1 MKVFEANITPI
12 VSNFL
17 NESLREIVSIKIA
30 NKTIHKSFGII
41 NFFETSEDLE
51 ILKNTIS
58 EIVSILEEPNRAEY
72 GDFQTNEELANKVT
86 LHLGFETIMPK
97 VVIEPTC
104 GKGNFIIASLK
115 NFKSISAIFGVE
127 IYKPYVWETKFNII
141 NFHLENP
148 ENNKPEISISHC
160 NVFDYDFKK
169 IANQFSLEEI
179 LVIGNPPW
187 VTNSMLGS
195 LNSTNLPRK
204 NNFKKHSGLDAMTG
218 KGNFDIAEFITMS
231 LIETF
236 QNNKGNIM
244 LLVKNSVVKN
254 IVFDQHK
261 RNFKIGTIQKH
272 CIDCKKEFNVSVE
285 ASLLYCKL
293 NSIPEFNCKE
303 FNFYANENYIQNFGW
318 LENKFVSNID
328 TYNNTKEID
337 GESPFVWRQ
346 GLKHDCSNIMEL
358 DKVNGH
364 YVNGLKEEIK
374 LESDLVYGILK
385 SSDLKNV
392 VINQTRKYTIVT
404 QKKVGQDTKYIKS
417 EFPKTYNY
425 LIEHLSNFDARK
437 SSIYNNKPLF
447 SIFGI
452 GDYSFKPYKV
462 AISGLYKTFHFT
474 LVLPQNEKPVMLDD
488 TCYLLGFDKIEFAV
502 YSLILLNSKKAMQFL
517 KSITFSDAK
526 RTFTKDVLMR
536 INLLELAENIAI
548 DELKLELERLNQLYN
563 LNITLNLWENYLSEM
578 KPINSG
584 QFEMFA

>member
-1 MKVFEANITPI
+1 MRVFEANITLL

-17 NESLREIVSIKIA
+17 NESLREIVTIDKA
-30 NKTIHKSFGII
+30 NQKMYDEFGILH
-41 NFFETSEDLE
+41 FFDNEDD
-51 ILKNTIS
+51 LKTLKETIS
-58 EIVSILEEPNRAEY
+58 ESRNKLEEPNRAEY
-72 GDFQTNEELANKVT
+72 GDFQTNEDLANKVT
-86 LHLGFETIMPK
+86 LNLISKNISPK

-115 NFKSISAIFGVE
+115 KFDSISSIFGIE

-141 NFHLENP
+141 NFYLENP
-148 ENNKPEISISHC
+148 KKNKIEILISHC
-160 NVFDYDFKK
+160 NVFDFDFKK
-169 IANQFSLEEI
+169 IAIQFSLEEI
-179 LVIGNPPW
+179 LIIGNPPW

-231 LIETF
+231 LIDTF
-236 QNNKGNIM
+236 QNINGNLL

-254 IVFDQHK
+254 IVFDQKK
-261 RNFKIGTIQKH
+261 RNFKIGNIQKH
-272 CIDCKKEFNVSVE
+272 SIDCKKEFNVSVE
-285 ASLLYCKL
+285 ASLFYCKL
-293 NSIPEFNCKE
+293 NSAPEFNCKE
-303 FNFYANENYIQNFGW
+303 FNFYDNKKCIQNFGW

-364 YVNGLKEEIK
+364 YVNGLNEEIK

-385 SSDLKNV
+385 SSDLKNT

-417 EFPKTYNY
+417 EFPKTYGY
-425 LIEHLSNFDARK
+425 LIDHLSNFDARK
-437 SSIYNNKPLF
+437 SSIYNNKPSF

-474 LVLPQNEKPVMLDD
+474 LVLPQNDKPVMLDD
-488 TCYLLGFDKIEFAV
+488 TCYLIGFEKIEFAI
-502 YSLILLNSKKAMQFL
+502 YSLILLNSKTAMQFL
-517 KSITFSDAK
+517 KSITFADAK

-536 INLLELAENIAI
+536 IDLLKLAKNSNV
-548 DELKLELERLNQLYN
+548 DELKFEVEKLNNLYN
-563 LNITLNLWENYLSEM
+563 LKITLNLWKNYLNEM
-578 KPINSG
+578 KPVNSG
-584 QFEMFA
+584 QLEMFA